1 MSPKGPSTQIFADV
15 PSIWEVFLS
24 AVGKI
29 KKKMWELL
37 LLWGSPQGN
46 SKLIYTGPWLRV
58 RSGGQNGSFRGSS
71 PPFRWGLTG
80 FVASSPGRA
89 SSPTPSYLKKEHPLL
104 LLTFSANASFFVALN
119 PTPNH
124 LFCLFVLY
132 PGGQDPSCVLHS
144 QCLVYN
150 KCSKNFCSM
159 NDGWVDEWK
168 ERWIDGKS
176 DKIKK
181 DQVRKELW
189 NIIWWQH
196 LIN

>member
-46 SKLIYTGPWLRV
+46 SKLTYTGPWLRV

-71 PPFRWGLTG
+71 PPFRWGLMG

-104 LLTFSANASFFVALN
+104 LLTLSANASFFVALN

-132 PGGQDPSCVLHS
+132 PGGQGPSCELHS

-159 NDGWVDEWK
+159 NNGWVDE
-168 ERWIDGKS
+168 
-176 DKIKK
+176 
-181 DQVRKELW
+181 
-189 NIIWWQH
+189 
-196 LIN
+196 

>member
-46 SKLIYTGPWLRV
+46 SKLTYTGPWLRV

-71 PPFRWGLTG
+71 PPFRWGLMG

-104 LLTFSANASFFVALN
+104 LLTLSANASFFVALN

-132 PGGQDPSCVLHS
+132 PGGQGPSCVLHS

-159 NDGWVDEWK
+159 NNGWVDEWK
-168 ERWIDGKS
+168 ERWIDGRMT
-176 DKIKK
+176 KK
-181 DQVRKELW
+181 DQVRKELR